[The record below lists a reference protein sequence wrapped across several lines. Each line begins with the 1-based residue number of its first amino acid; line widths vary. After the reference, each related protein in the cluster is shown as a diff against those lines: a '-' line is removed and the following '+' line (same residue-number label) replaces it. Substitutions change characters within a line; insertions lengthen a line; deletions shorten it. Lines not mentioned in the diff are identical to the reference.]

1 MHIDAIT
8 LAAVAGEWRLLLTGA
23 RIDTIIQ
30 PTEHSIALQCYAS
43 ASQHGHGGQNRWLYL
58 SAHPQLARAHLTA
71 LKPPKIASEPPAFV
85 MLLRKYLEGAR
96 IQAIQQP
103 RWERVI
109 EVTTGYRVASEEGT
123 RNRLIIELM
132 GRLSNIILC
141 DEHGLIL
148 GSLKH
153 VGADVNRYR
162 VIAARVQYVPPPP
175 QQRIVVGGSLPRLEP
190 TSITAAQLAVCGAED
205 TGLTKEVSPHN
216 GRKRAKLQEPK
227 LWQLLTRNLL
237 GFSPLLSRE
246 AVYRTTGD
254 TESLIDT
261 ASTPWE
267 ELAWNV
273 RELAALYDNHAW
285 KPQLVER
292 EGDAG
297 KTQASASHTVPIAFA
312 PYVLEQ
318 YAGMPGMRIRE
329 SLSMNVLLDE
339 FYTDA
344 EWRDALESVRAP
356 VRKVLQTQLERRKR
370 KAELLQQELAASEE
384 AARFR
389 LQAELLLAYQH
400 EVKQGQSSVVL
411 QNIFENWASPSEVTI
426 PLDPRFDAVGNANRL
441 FHKYH
446 KLRRALALVP
456 SQVEQN
462 ATELATV
469 EQLLADLML
478 ADTPAE
484 VALVKAEVQSAGY
497 MRGTKDAGMLPA
509 GARKQSRKG
518 KGGKQAKGKPVPPG
532 GGVPLYVQSRDGF
545 TILIG
550 KNSRQNEEVTFR
562 QATVNDLW
570 LHARGVP
577 GAHVIIKAGGRDIPR
592 STIEQAAS
600 LAAYYSQARGSTSVP
615 VDYTLQRHVRHMKG
629 GGPGMVLYE
638 REKTIYAQPE
648 SPAH

>member
-8 LAAVAGEWRLLLTGA
+8 LAAVASEWRLLLTGA

-30 PTEHSIALQCYAS
+30 PTGHSIAIQCYAS
-43 ASQHGHGGQNRWLYL
+43 ASKHGQGGQNRWLYL
-58 SAHPQLARAHLTA
+58 SAHPRLARAHLTA
-71 LKPPKIASEPPAFV
+71 LKPAKIASEPPVFV

-109 EVTTGYRVASEEGT
+109 EVTAGYRDASEGGT
-123 RNRLIIELM
+123 SYRLIIELM

-141 DEHGLIL
+141 DERGLIL

-162 VIAARVQYVPPPP
+162 VIAAHVQYVPPPP
-175 QQRIVVGGSLPRLEP
+175 QQRIVAGGFLPRLEP
-190 TSITAAQLAVCGAED
+190 ASITAAQLALCGAED
-205 TGLTKEVSPHN
+205 SGLTKVAPPQNE
-216 GRKRAKLQEPK
+216 RKRVKLQEPE

-237 GFSPLLSRE
+237 GFSPLLARE

-254 TESLIDT
+254 TESLIDSART
-261 ASTPWE
+261 SWE
-267 ELAWNV
+267 ELAWHV
-273 RELAALYDNHAW
+273 RELAALYDTHAW

-292 EGDAG
+292 VGDAA
-297 KTQASASHTVPIAFA
+297 KTQAPAAHAIPIAFA
-312 PYVLEQ
+312 PYNLEQ
-318 YAGMPGMRIRE
+318 YAGMPGVRIRE
-329 SLSMNVLLDE
+329 SLSMNVLIDE
-339 FYTDA
+339 FYADV
-344 EWRDALESVRAP
+344 EWRDALESVRAR
-356 VRKVLQTQLERRKR
+356 VRKVLQAQLERRKR

-384 AARFR
+384 ATRYR
-389 LQAELLLAYQH
+389 LQAELLLTYQH
-400 EVKQGQSSVVL
+400 AVRQGQSSVVL
-411 QNIFENWASPSEVTI
+411 QNIFENRASPSEVTI

-456 SQVEQN
+456 SQIEQN

-478 ADTPAE
+478 ADAPAE

-497 MRGTKDAGMLPA
+497 MRGAKNAGMMPA
-509 GARKQSRKG
+509 GARKQSR

-532 GGVPLYVQSRDGF
+532 GGVPLQVQSRDGF

-562 QATVNDLW
+562 QAAASDLW

-577 GAHVIIKAGGRDIPR
+577 GAHVLIKAGGRDIPR

-600 LAAYYSQARGSTSVP
+600 LAAYYSQARGSTSVL
-615 VDYTLQRHVRHMKG
+615 VDYTLQRYVRHMKG
-629 GGPGMVLYE
+629 GGPGMVIYE

-648 SPAH
+648 DQAH